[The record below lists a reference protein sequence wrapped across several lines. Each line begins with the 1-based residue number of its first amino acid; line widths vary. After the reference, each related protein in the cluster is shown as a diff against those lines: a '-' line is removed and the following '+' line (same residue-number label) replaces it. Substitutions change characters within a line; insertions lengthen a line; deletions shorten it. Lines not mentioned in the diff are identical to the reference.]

1 MKCSRR
7 NQSIMLK
14 NFCRVVGKDAMEYP
28 DFEFWYYR
36 FYQGELHLDY
46 DRSADPEPK
55 KLVDMPVV
63 LMKEMVNNLDAVERA
78 RLRSMNHAIK
88 EVADSFPPVFEKL
101 DIEVWDWSLSWK
113 LNNLSFSCDK
123 EESGCTLY
131 RENISKFE
139 ESEECYIKKSLEY
152 FTPLLTM
159 PNIQVNHFSLRLHEE
174 SIETISCDDL
184 LPVALN
190 AKNVVIEG
198 QTTNQVVK
206 FLSTMNPGS
215 LESIRLNILCSG
227 EMENYGTILETEQF
241 KQAKNV
247 DFDTTMKFNVEDLV
261 HFNHLKTFK
270 FHLIGENTFEVVPR
284 IRDIISTSEN
294 FESCEMKYYA
304 VRDGFSITKFA
315 QALGAVIP
323 IGPLAENEN
332 LTTTHRCQIPE
343 SNECLEFMLK
353 YQYYSQ
359 CLVNI
364 VKTTTA
370 HPTSRL
376 MA

>member
-1 MKCSRR
+1 
-7 NQSIMLK
+7 MLK
-14 NFCRVVGKDAMEYP
+14 TFCRVVGKDAMEYP

-63 LMKEMVNNLDAVERA
+63 LMKEIVKNLDAVE
-78 RLRSMNHAIK
+78 SMGL
-88 EVADSFPPVFEKL
+88 EPVLE
-101 DIEVWDWSLSWK
+101 IEQSE
-113 LNNLSFSCDK
+113 FFK

-139 ESEECYIKKSLEY
+139 ESEECYIKKSLEC

-227 EMENYGTILETEQF
+227 EMENYGTILEIEQF

-270 FHLIGENTFEVVPR
+270 FHLIGENTFEDVPR
-284 IRDIISTSEN
+284 IRDIIPTSEK
-294 FESCEMKYYA
+294 FESCELEYFSIL
-304 VRDGFSITKFA
+304 DGFSIRKFA
-315 QALGAVIP
+315 RALGAEIP
-323 IGPLAENEN
+323 TGPLAENGR
-332 LTTTHRCQIPE
+332 LTITHRYQIPE
-343 SNECLEFMLK
+343 SNESLEFKLNE
-353 YQYYSQ
+353 
-359 CLVNI
+359 VGF
-364 VKTTTA
+364 
-370 HPTSRL
+370 R
-376 MA
+376 